1 MSVDDDPVQ
10 VQIGFRTR
18 PLRDGGGKP
27 SPGRCPPHRREK
39 SPLAGLAHH
48 LKDLVT
54 PMIPVIQQ
62 SLERGDKQHPIPPS
76 VLHDVRDRI
85 ADLTGIDRQG
95 IHEVHPGQP
104 FFLTYIG
111 KLAQYVKDPD
121 AGFPEQLKE
130 GVPLG
135 VTSPTLRSPDIWPT
149 KAELRGEES
158 ELSDLPE
165 LSGRDNYPSAQDFT
179 QEIIATFEE
188 EKLLDMVTGPHTQTE
203 VAQLCGCQPSELC
216 PGPMAAIDEGDKV
229 RTIYDGS
236 WGGGQLPH
244 TRKHSRTYHGPHSA
258 GLCPGHAMAHS
269 HQPWVSTCLG
279 R

>member
-1 MSVDDDPVQ
+1 
-10 VQIGFRTR
+10 
-18 PLRDGGGKP
+18 
-27 SPGRCPPHRREK
+27 
-39 SPLAGLAHH
+39 
-48 LKDLVT
+48 
-54 PMIPVIQQ
+54 MIPVIQS

-76 VLHDVRDRI
+76 ILHDVRDRI

-104 FFLTYIG
+104 FLLTYIG

-121 AGFPEQLKE
+121 AEFPEQLKE

-188 EKLLDMVTGPHTQTE
+188 EKLLDMVT
-203 VAQLCGCQPSELC
+203 
-216 PGPMAAIDEGDKV
+216 
-229 RTIYDGS
+229 
-236 WGGGQLPH
+236 
-244 TRKHSRTYHGPHSA
+244 
-258 GLCPGHAMAHS
+258 
-269 HQPWVSTCLG
+269 
-279 R
+279 